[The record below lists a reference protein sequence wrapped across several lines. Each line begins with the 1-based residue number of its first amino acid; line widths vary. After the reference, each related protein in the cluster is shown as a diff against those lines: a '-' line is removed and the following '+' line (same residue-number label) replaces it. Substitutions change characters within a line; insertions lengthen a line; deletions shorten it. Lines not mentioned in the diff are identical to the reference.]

1 MYIRQFLTV
10 ASNSRAEE
18 RKFSWNQYEKKK
30 TYSSFKN
37 MFSEKK
43 PQVAFSFLFLS

>member
-18 RKFSWNQYEKKK
+18 RKFSWNQYEKKDVFEFQK
-30 TYSSFKN
+30 YVFR
-37 MFSEKK
+37 KK